1 MEESSQVLSVEE
13 ANALV
18 AEHMGWA
25 ESIARSVARAWN
37 LDWRLDG
44 LDGGAMEALVY
55 CSRRFD
61 PSRGVPFKGYAR
73 RRIHEAST
81 EVARRSRGWKRTK
94 KSLSPQEARSR
105 EISGHL
111 LSTYPELREGR
122 FPEGQEGGGESG
134 GIDGIRQVL
143 ASAALLAMI
152 PDTNQASQDDVIDY
166 KKTITIILEMDLIH
180 QHILYDVYWE
190 GKSLRQIAGEWNTE
204 PLNIIREHQTL
215 LSFLQKTMTADKKR
229 ISIPRIRPGLRDL
242 ASTFTMDSKPS
253 PFARFA
259 EDGREIRD

>member
-1 MEESSQVLSVEE
+1 MEESSQALSIQE

-81 EVARRSRGWKRTK
+81 EGARRSRGWKRTK
-94 KSLSPQEARSR
+94 KNLSPEEDRSR
-105 EISGHL
+105 EISVNL

-122 FPEGQEGGGESG
+122 FPEGQEGGSDSG
-134 GIDGIRQVL
+134 GSYGIRQVL
-143 ASAALLAMI
+143 ASAALLAML
-152 PDTNQASQDDVIDY
+152 PDTNQVSQEDAIDY

-215 LSFLQKTMTADKKR
+215 LSFLQKTMTAEKKR
-229 ISIPRIRPGLRDL
+229 ISVPRIRPGLRDL
-242 ASTFTMDSKPS
+242 AITFTSEVRPS

-259 EDGREIRD
+259 EDEGRG